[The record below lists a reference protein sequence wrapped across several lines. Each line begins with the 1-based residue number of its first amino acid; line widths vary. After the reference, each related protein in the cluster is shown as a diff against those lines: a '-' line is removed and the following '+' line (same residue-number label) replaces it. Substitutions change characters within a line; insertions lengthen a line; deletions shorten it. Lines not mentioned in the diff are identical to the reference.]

1 MLINDM
7 ILKAMREKYMS
18 YGELSKLTGLSK
30 TTVYKYVTGNTR
42 KIPVDNLNKIA
53 KALNIDVMELF
64 YADIDKNKVAFPHV
78 LTMDKGQVD
87 KLSVAFV
94 DVLERLG
101 TMYKEGLLTAEEF
114 QLAKDRILKENM
126 I

>member
-7 ILKAMREKYMS
+7 ILKAMREKDMS

-64 YADIDKNKVAFPHV
+64 YADIDKNKVSFPHV

-126 I
+126 V

>member
-1 MLINDM
+1 MD
-7 ILKAMREKYMS
+7 
-18 YGELSKLTGLSK
+18 
-30 TTVYKYVTGNTR
+30 
-42 KIPVDNLNKIA
+42 
-53 KALNIDVMELF
+53 LF
-64 YADIDKNKVAFPHV
+64 YLEGDSVAFPHV

-87 KLSVAFV
+87 KLSVSFV
-94 DVLERLG
+94 EVLERLG

>member
-1 MLINDM
+1 MTI
-7 ILKAMREKYMS
+7 REKILELMQEKQIS
-18 YGELSKLTGLSK
+18 YGELSKMTGLTKATLYNYATGK
-30 TTVYKYVTGNTR
+30 TKKLAIN
-42 KIPVDNLNKIA
+42 NLDKIA
-53 KALNIDVMELF
+53 KALNIDVMDLF
-64 YADIDKNKVAFPHV
+64 YLEGDSVAFPHV

-87 KLSVAFV
+87 KLSVSFV
-94 DVLERLG
+94 EVLERLG